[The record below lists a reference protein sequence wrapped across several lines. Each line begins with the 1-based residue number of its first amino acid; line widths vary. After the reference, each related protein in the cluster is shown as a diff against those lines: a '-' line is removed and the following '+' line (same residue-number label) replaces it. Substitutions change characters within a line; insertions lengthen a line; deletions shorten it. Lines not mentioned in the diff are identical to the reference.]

1 MGMALRTA
9 TARLAAAAGVALA
22 VAACSP
28 DHTPSPATTG
38 PAPSLTLSFTQ
49 LLPYEGTE
57 RGLLRVENDA
67 AVPVEITGIG
77 LDWPGYGPAFREDK
91 QVTLGAGR
99 TMTLKLT
106 LPEPVCAETDVPIAA
121 TVETPGRTVRQ
132 PLSASGQQYLRHLW
146 EKQCWARFVEERLD
160 IAYDE
165 AWSQRGPDADPRATG
180 TLRLT
185 RVAGDEPVELLG
197 VQGSVLYG
205 LELTGATRLGPGE
218 EALAAPVAILPGDR
232 CDEHARGQATAPFTF
247 RLTLRIGDAPP
258 GKVLVPPPPSGQ
270 AAATT
275 LLDRACG
282 PL

>member
-1 MGMALRTA
+1 MTPKGGT
-9 TARLAAAAGVALA
+9 AAALTAALCAAVVVAGCSTDHSPPPVASGEQPL
-22 VAACSP
+22 
-28 DHTPSPATTG
+28 
-38 PAPSLTLSFTQ
+38 LTLSFTQ

-57 RGLLRVENDA
+57 RGLLRVQNDA
-67 AVPVEITGIG
+67 AEPVEITGIG
-77 LDWPGYGPAFREDK
+77 LDWPGFGPAFREDK

-106 LPEPVCAETDVPIAA
+106 LPEPVCAETDDPVAA
-121 TVETPGRTVRQ
+121 TVETAGRTVRQ
-132 PLSASGQQYLRHLW
+132 PLTASGQRFLRHLW
-146 EKQCWARFVEERLD
+146 DQQCWARFVEERLD
-160 IAYDE
+160 IAYDD
-165 AWSQRGPDADPRATG
+165 AWSQRGPDARPRATG

-185 RVAGDEPVELLG
+185 RVAGQEPVELLG

-205 LELTGATRLGPGE
+205 LELTGATRLGPEE

-258 GKVLVPPPPSGQ
+258 GKVLIPPPPLGQ
-270 AAATT
+270 VAATT
-275 LLDRACG
+275 VLDRACG